1 VQAERDLKKVVVGIV
16 LSIIVASLVGF
27 GWTLG
32 VYYLARNMSEKI
44 LQNYYI
50 FFLFSVCGFYGEI
63 VAVSFVSWLTFRL
76 SAKNSSIY
84 YTLISTPV
92 AQGLTIFWV
101 TLFFFALENVWF
113 WPTLAFQE
121 INKDIPF
128 ICSLAFVIALIFAF
142 FTSPRAESFF
152 SDFAS
157 RFTKEEEEKKAPA
170 E

>member
-32 VYYLARNMSEKI
+32 VYYLAQNLSEKI

-63 VAVSFVSWLTFRL
+63 VVVSFVSWLTFRL
-76 SAKNSSIY
+76 SAKGSSIY
-84 YTLISTPV
+84 YTLISTPL
-92 AQGLTIFWV
+92 AQGLAIFWV
-101 TLFFFALENVWF
+101 TLFFFALEEVWF
-113 WPTLAFQE
+113 WPTLTFRE
-121 INKDIPF
+121 TSKDIPF
-128 ICSLAFVIALIFAF
+128 LCLLAFVVALIFAF
-142 FTSPRAESFF
+142 FASPQAESFF
-152 SDFAS
+152 SNFAS
-157 RFTKEEEEKKAPA
+157 RFAKEEEKELPA